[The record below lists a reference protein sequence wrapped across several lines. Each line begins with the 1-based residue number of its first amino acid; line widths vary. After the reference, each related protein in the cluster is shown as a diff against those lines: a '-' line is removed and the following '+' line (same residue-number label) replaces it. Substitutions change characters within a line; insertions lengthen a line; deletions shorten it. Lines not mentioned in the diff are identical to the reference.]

1 MAGSFLPTF
10 LPPEN
15 HVDGTIPY
23 GQGSRKMG
31 AVVQSYR
38 LTLIVALGI
47 VAAWVLSLAF
57 PGAVLLHTGLPALL
71 SPVILFLIFRAEQAN
86 LRCKQNLEESHSEKT
101 FLLREMHHRIKN
113 NMQVMMGLLE
123 TQSFKVKDPKYKQMF
138 QNHVDRIKAMSYL
151 HQNLYDEKSR
161 KMIGMQEYLG
171 SIIHNLQLMTSN
183 EIHAQISECEL
194 DMQQALNVGLIVNE
208 AVSNAI
214 KYAYDDFNGIIDVTL
229 TLHEEK
235 CMLHVQDFGKGYDPA
250 MLGDETLGVS
260 MIRDMAAFLNE
271 SSVTVNSEYGVSIVV
286 MFARGE

>member
-1 MAGSFLPTF
+1 
-10 LPPEN
+10 
-15 HVDGTIPY
+15 
-23 GQGSRKMG
+23 MG

-38 LTLIVALGI
+38 LTLIVALGMI
-47 VAAWVLSLAF
+47 ATWVLCLIF
-57 PGAVLLHTGLPALL
+57 PGVMALYIGLPLLL
-71 SPVILFLIFRAEQAN
+71 SLGILFLLFRTEQAN
-86 LRCKQNLEESHSEKT
+86 LRCQQNLKESQSEKT

-123 TQSFKVKDPKYKQMF
+123 TQSFKVHDPKYKQMF

-214 KYAYDDFNGIIDVTL
+214 KYAYDDFNGTIDVTL
-229 TLHEEK
+229 TLQEEK
-235 CMLHVQDFGKGYDPA
+235 CMLHVQDFGKGYDPST
-250 MLGDETLGVS
+250 LGDDTLGVS
-260 MIRDMAAFLNE
+260 MIEDMAAFLNE

>member
-1 MAGSFLPTF
+1 
-10 LPPEN
+10 
-15 HVDGTIPY
+15 
-23 GQGSRKMG
+23 MG
-31 AVVQSYR
+31 AIIQSHR
-38 LTLIVALGI
+38 STLIVALGI
-47 VAAWVLSLAF
+47 IVAWVLCLIF
-57 PGAVLLHTGLPALL
+57 PEVGALHMGLPIFVFLGILL
-71 SPVILFLIFRAEQAN
+71 FVFRAEQTN
-86 LRCKQNLEESHSEKT
+86 LRCIQNLEESQNEKI

-151 HQNLYDEKSR
+151 HQNLYEEKSR

-171 SIIHNLQLMTSN
+171 SIVHNLQLMTSN

-214 KYAYDDFNGIIDVTL
+214 KYAYDDFNGTIDVTL
-229 TLHEEK
+229 TLQEEK

-260 MIRDMAAFLNE
+260 MIEDMAAFLNK

>member
-1 MAGSFLPTF
+1 
-10 LPPEN
+10 
-15 HVDGTIPY
+15 
-23 GQGSRKMG
+23 MG
-31 AVVQSYR
+31 AVAQNYR
-38 LTLIVALGI
+38 STLIVAFGI
-47 VAAWVLSLAF
+47 IATWVLCLLF
-57 PGAVLLHTGLPALL
+57 PGMRAFYTGLPVLVSLGILL
-71 SPVILFLIFRAEQAN
+71 LVFRAEQAN
-86 LRCKQNLEESHSEKT
+86 LRCKQNLEESQSEKT

-171 SIIHNLQLMTSN
+171 SIVHNLQLMTSN
-183 EIHAQISECEL
+183 EIHVQISECEL

-214 KYAYDDFNGIIDVTL
+214 KYAYDDFNGTIDVTL
-229 TLHEEK
+229 TLQEEK
-235 CMLHVQDFGKGYDPA
+235 CILHVQDFGKGYDPA

-260 MIRDMAAFLNE
+260 MIEDMAAFLNK
-271 SSVTVNSEYGVSIVV
+271 SLVTVNSEYGVSIVV
-286 MFARGE
+286 TFARGE